1 MEYVSFTGYS
11 DYRNIPEEHR
21 AYLRDRRKEAVRYG
35 SQFLNRPSLM
45 NFEERSL
52 SRTERKRFSK
62 ELDLLKKLMTH
73 WRQVTVSKNEIAY
86 AVVPDSYVE
95 LLKALRQ
102 LLTETRIDFQ
112 VLGKLPPSMPVWG
125 KNSLVAQWWNFNDLE
140 CIASCW
146 HIQVENFLIEIARNS
161 TEKPLESEHMH
172 LSKTYQGRGQTS
184 DTIPVVSESISQ
196 FKQVRTAQYD
206 TLRGTLRGH
215 TRPDLN
221 TNRGSSS
228 RQFAEEFGVTTA
240 RHHRDLDREDT
251 ISNATGASFQPS
263 QQQGRSKDSPY
274 DPPGSNP
281 RDELPK
287 GPPRREEPGDPG
299 GEPPRGPPGRGGPG
313 DPGDDPFGSDG
324 GYNSGRRRRDLD
336 QRSNQLGNTSNDVP
350 RFDTKLKPD
359 SIPTWDGDMERII
372 TWETQLNDLAKR
384 SSIVSK
390 QLGYLVI
397 KFHENSLISLSRPYR
412 GYWSNENKGP
422 PPLKARVNLIGSS
435 TNLQPPQFPKDDS
448 NVSKK
453 ASPEEKGL
461 RPCRHCGSGKHWDYE
476 CKYARQGVKRARTN
490 HIVTTPEEDQ
500 AQEEYDELGGRV
512 REGGFLESSQKSDE
526 TTPSNESPVCDYTET
541 TSELRGDMIG
551 ENTQLEE
558 KPTYQAKTHMARPSL
573 NRKTRRRL
581 ARDIQTQ
588 SYSYHTQSQTEA
600 KDLLE
605 LPKQLARPSG
615 CSFLGARATEA
626 LGYINS
632 KENNPVPV
640 IFDTGSDIT
649 LISATA
655 LQGLSKPPRI
665 RAGQR
670 INLVQ
675 VTGQTQIEGYVPLD
689 LLFETT
695 RGPVKMN
702 VEAYVVK
709 GMSAPF
715 IFGNDFAD
723 QYAISMIRKEGRT
736 HLQFGDSDRSIEVQN
751 SITSPYTDE
760 NNRVF
765 KKRGRSSRMQF
776 SNVPVR
782 AKEQVIVGSGM
793 TRWVEVDVMF
803 PKNCKTLFIEKL
815 FTTNRNEEDVYGAPD
830 TIIRE
835 SENPRIPVA
844 NFSEEAITINK
855 GQLLGNGHDADRW
868 LDQARKIPTEDQR
881 RFETQARVLKTI
893 AE

>member
-45 NFEERSL
+45 NYEERNL
-52 SRTERKRFSK
+52 SRTERKRFSR
-62 ELDLLKKLMTH
+62 ELDLLKRLMTH
-73 WRQVTVSKNEIAY
+73 WRQVTVSKNEVAY

-95 LLKALRQ
+95 LLKALRL

-112 VLGKLPPSMPVWG
+112 VLGTLPPSMPVWG

-161 TEKPLESEHMH
+161 TEKPLESEYVH
-172 LSKTYQGRGQTS
+172 SGKTYQGRGQMS
-184 DTIPVVSESISQ
+184 DTIPVIPESISQ
-196 FKQVRTAQYD
+196 FRQVRTAQYD
-206 TLRGTLRGH
+206 TLRGTLRSH

-240 RHHRDLDREDT
+240 RHHRDLDKDDM
-251 ISNATGASFQPS
+251 ISNATGASFQS
-263 QQQGRSKDSPY
+263 SRQQGRSKDSPY

-299 GEPPRGPPGRGGPG
+299 
-313 DPGDDPFGSDG
+313 
-324 GYNSGRRRRDLD
+324 YNSGRRRKDLD
-336 QRSNQLGNTSNDVP
+336 QRSNQFGNTSNDIP

-384 SSIVSK
+384 SSIISK

-397 KFHENSLISLSRPYR
+397 KFHENSLISLSRSYR
-412 GYWSNENKGP
+412 GYWSNENPNKGP
-422 PPLKARVNLIGSS
+422 SPLRARVNLIGSS
-435 TNLQPPQFPKDDS
+435 TNLPPPQFPKDDS

-476 CKYARQGVKRARTN
+476 CKYARQGVKRARMN
-490 HIVTTPEEDQ
+490 HIVTTPEEVQ
-500 AQEEYDELGGRV
+500 AQEEYDEV
-512 REGGFLESSQKSDE
+512 GFLESSQKSDE
-526 TTPSNESPVCDYTET
+526 TIPSNESLVREYTET
-541 TSELRGDMIG
+541 TSELRGDMRG

-558 KPTYQAKTHMARPSL
+558 KPTYQVKTHMARPSL
-573 NRKTRRRL
+573 NRRTRRRL
-581 ARDIQTQ
+581 ARAIQTQ
-588 SYSYHTQSQTEA
+588 SYSYHAQSQTKV

-605 LPKQLARPSG
+605 LPKHLARPSG

-632 KENNPVPV
+632 KDNKPVP
-640 IFDTGSDIT
+640 ITFDTGSDIT
-649 LISATA
+649 LISSTA
-655 LQGLSKPPRI
+655 LQALTKPLRV
-665 RAGQR
+665 RAGQK
-670 INLVQ
+670 INLIQ

-689 LLFETT
+689 LIFETNG
-695 RGPVKMN
+695 GPVKMS

-715 IFGNDFAD
+715 ILGNDFAD
-723 QYAISMIRKEGRT
+723 QYAISTIRKEGRT

-760 NNRVF
+760 NNQAF
-765 KKRGRSSRMQF
+765 KKRGRSRRMQF
-776 SNVPVR
+776 SNIPVR
-782 AKEQVIVGSGM
+782 AKEQVIVGSGT
-793 TRWVEVDVMF
+793 TRWVAVEVLF
-803 PKNCKTLFIEKL
+803 PRNCKTLFIEKL
-815 FTTNRNEEDVYGAPD
+815 FTTNRNEEDIYGAPD
-830 TIIRE
+830 TIIE
-835 SENPRIPVA
+835 EAENPRIPVA
-844 NFSEEAITINK
+844 NFSEEAITISK
-855 GQLLGNGHDADRW
+855 GQLLGNGHDANRW
-868 LDQARKIPTEDQR
+868 LDQ
-881 RFETQARVLKTI
+881 
-893 AE
+893 